1 MEEATSID
9 ATVAT
14 LVPPAAGPAS
24 RPEPAAAAPAAAWF
38 SLDTDVGLGGEP
50 VREWLAVSPVGLSVT
65 AREVPRGDPVP
76 AEAIRQAAATWL
88 GQPSLS
94 LVGPTPALAAATRAW
109 EGHPLSGPG

>member
-50 VREWLAVSPVGLSVT
+50 VREWLAVSPVGLSG
-65 AREVPRGDPVP
+65 ADGGGDRRRHAAGAGRG
-76 AEAIRQAAATWL
+76 
-88 GQPSLS
+88 
-94 LVGPTPALAAATRAW
+94 
-109 EGHPLSGPG
+109 